1 MKLAKVHYGWV
12 ICCACFVVMAFT
24 APLVNACASLYLPA
38 VTEEF
43 EISRSAFTVTSTLV
57 AMCGLLLSPIWGKV
71 YSKYN
76 MRWIFSGSL
85 ICFALSYMSY
95 SLANSVWQFYVSSVL
110 VGVFYSGCAFM
121 PVSMFITAW
130 FNRSRGLAMSIAL
143 GGIGIGGTF
152 LSPLITTMITSYGWR
167 TSYRMIGLLVL
178 AVAAP
183 IALLLIRTRPKDKGL
198 SPYGNE
204 NEPNNRQISPCISDS
219 YGPQAAALIVSMY
232 SFVGIFGK
240 LILGWIND
248 RFGTIKGAMAAF
260 GLMGGGFLCLMLGRS
275 MQIMYLMAILYGIG
289 NGVGTVSAPLLISA
303 TFGTKNFNI
312 MRGLTQSPMQLG
324 MSIGGLLLAA
334 VFDRTG
340 SYKLGWGMCIVIGA
354 LSAICFAAAKR
365 MADRYTERREDS
377 EEKE

>member
-1 MKLAKVHYGWV
+1 MLGMLLLGI
-12 ICCACFVVMAFT
+12 ICS
-24 APLVNACASLYLPA
+24 APL
-38 VTEEF
+38 
-43 EISRSAFTVTSTLV
+43 
-57 AMCGLLLSPIWGKV
+57 
-71 YSKYN
+71 
-76 MRWIFSGSL
+76 
-85 ICFALSYMSY
+85 
-95 SLANSVWQFYVSSVL
+95 
-110 VGVFYSGCAFM
+110 
-121 PVSMFITAW
+121 
-130 FNRSRGLAMSIAL
+130 
-143 GGIGIGGTF
+143 
-152 LSPLITTMITSYGWR
+152 
-167 TSYRMIGLLVL
+167 
-178 AVAAP
+178 
-183 IALLLIRTRPKDKGL
+183 
-198 SPYGNE
+198 
-204 NEPNNRQISPCISDS
+204 RQISPCISDS

-240 LILGWIND
+240 PILGWIND

-324 MSIGGLLLAA
+324 MSLGGLLLAA

>member
-1 MKLAKVHYGWV
+1 
-12 ICCACFVVMAFT
+12 
-24 APLVNACASLYLPA
+24 
-38 VTEEF
+38 
-43 EISRSAFTVTSTLV
+43 
-57 AMCGLLLSPIWGKV
+57 
-71 YSKYN
+71 
-76 MRWIFSGSL
+76 
-85 ICFALSYMSY
+85 MSY

-152 LSPLITTMITSYGWR
+152 LSPLITMMITSYGWR

-204 NEPNNRQISPCISDS
+204 NELNNKTNRDDGVPNISLGEAKTHCFFYVHMLGMLLLGIICSAPLRQISPCISDS

-289 NGVGTVSAPLLISA
+289 NGVGTVSAPLLLSA

-324 MSIGGLLLAA
+324 MSLGGLLLAA

>member
-1 MKLAKVHYGWV
+1 
-12 ICCACFVVMAFT
+12 
-24 APLVNACASLYLPA
+24 
-38 VTEEF
+38 
-43 EISRSAFTVTSTLV
+43 
-57 AMCGLLLSPIWGKV
+57 
-71 YSKYN
+71 
-76 MRWIFSGSL
+76 
-85 ICFALSYMSY
+85 
-95 SLANSVWQFYVSSVL
+95 
-110 VGVFYSGCAFM
+110 
-121 PVSMFITAW
+121 
-130 FNRSRGLAMSIAL
+130 
-143 GGIGIGGTF
+143 
-152 LSPLITTMITSYGWR
+152 
-167 TSYRMIGLLVL
+167 MIGLLVL

-204 NEPNNRQISPCISDS
+204 NKLNNKTNRDDDVPNISLGEAKTHCFFYVHMLGMLLLGIICSAPLRQISPCISDL

-324 MSIGGLLLAA
+324 MSLGGLLLAA

>member
-1 MKLAKVHYGWV
+1 
-12 ICCACFVVMAFT
+12 
-24 APLVNACASLYLPA
+24 
-38 VTEEF
+38 
-43 EISRSAFTVTSTLV
+43 
-57 AMCGLLLSPIWGKV
+57 
-71 YSKYN
+71 
-76 MRWIFSGSL
+76 
-85 ICFALSYMSY
+85 
-95 SLANSVWQFYVSSVL
+95 
-110 VGVFYSGCAFM
+110 
-121 PVSMFITAW
+121 
-130 FNRSRGLAMSIAL
+130 MSIAL

-204 NEPNNRQISPCISDS
+204 NEPNNKTNRDDGVPNISLGEAKTHCFFYVHMLGMLLLGIICSAPLRQISPCISDS

-275 MQIMYLMAILYGIG
+275 MQIMYLMAVLYGIG

-324 MSIGGLLLAA
+324 MSLGGLLLAA

-354 LSAICFAAAKR
+354 LSAICFAAAKK

>member
-204 NEPNNRQISPCISDS
+204 NEPNNKTNRDDGVPNISLGEAKTHCFFYVHMLGMLLLGIICSAPLRQISPCISDS

-248 RFGTIKGAMAAF
+248 RFGTIKRRYGGVWPNGRRLSVPDAWPQYADNVPYGYTVRHRQWGRHGICPASYKRNIWHKELQYNARPNTKPDAARNVAWRIIA
-260 GLMGGGFLCLMLGRS
+260 GGGF
-275 MQIMYLMAILYGIG
+275 
-289 NGVGTVSAPLLISA
+289 
-303 TFGTKNFNI
+303 
-312 MRGLTQSPMQLG
+312 
-324 MSIGGLLLAA
+324 
-334 VFDRTG
+334 
-340 SYKLGWGMCIVIGA
+340 
-354 LSAICFAAAKR
+354 
-365 MADRYTERREDS
+365 
-377 EEKE
+377 